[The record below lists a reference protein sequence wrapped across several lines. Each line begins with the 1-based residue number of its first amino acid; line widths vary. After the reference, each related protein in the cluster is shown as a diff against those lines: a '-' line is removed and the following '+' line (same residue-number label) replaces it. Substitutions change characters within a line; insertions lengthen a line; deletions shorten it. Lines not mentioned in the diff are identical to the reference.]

1 MTLFDLNNEYKA
13 FLEGVESG
21 EILEDAIA
29 DTLEA
34 MEGEINIK
42 IDNIASIIKQYK
54 AEGAAILAEITSLK
68 ERAAAKERKIE
79 QMKRY
84 LVDALTA
91 IGWDK
96 FESPKNAITFRKSKK
111 VTISDEAAF
120 IEWACSNNPELL
132 KFAAPAPSNSAI
144 GERLKAG
151 DTIPFTALIEEKN
164 LQLK

>member
-34 MEGEINIK
+34 MEGEISIK
-42 IDNIASIIKQYK
+42 IDNVASIIKQYE
-54 AEGAAILAEITSLK
+54 AESDAILAEATILR

-79 QMKRY
+79 QLKRY
-84 LVDALTA
+84 LTDALVA

-96 FESPKNAITFRKSKK
+96 FESPRNAIAFRKSKK
-111 VTISDEAAF
+111 VSIGDEDAF
-120 IEWACSNNPELL
+120 IEWACANNPELL
-132 KFAAPAPSNSAI
+132 RFTHPVPSKEAI
-144 GERLKAG
+144 GKCLKMGA
-151 DTIPFTALIEEKN
+151 TVPFTALVEEKN